1 MPKPWGLG
9 FRVSGLGFGVS
20 GFGFGYGK
28 AILMSVKRFS
38 CKPSANLREV
48 KVFGVEGARNN
59 YYRGLNNYQYY
70 FLGVPYYNYSIIYPK
85 TLF

>member
-28 AILMSVKRFS
+28 AILMSMSRDSHVNR
-38 CKPSANLREV
+38 
-48 KVFGVEGARNN
+48 
-59 YYRGLNNYQYY
+59 QQ
-70 FLGVPYYNYSIIYPK
+70 
-85 TLF
+85 T